1 MAKEFNA
8 FDDGNKIKYEGD
20 STPQSLFLESKAF
33 ENKRDSVF
41 GPNQEPQYSSDQFKP
56 SIEDPNNK
64 EKLTSALLSA
74 LEAGKSFYDSVN
86 SHAKDPYV
94 GQKESAMFER
104 AIDALK
110 NQKYDAPSLKK
121 AIDAL
126 INDASDAAKR
136 RRRERIEDEYN
147 KTPSAGPLQP
157 IGELFQGK
165 EAYVRGSSGI
175 NKFFKDEM
183 NNITLIAEKLREL
196 NSK

>member
-8 FDDGNKIKYEGD
+8 FNDGNKIRYEGD
-20 STPQSLFLESKAF
+20 STPHSLFLESKAF

-41 GPNQEPQYSSDQFKP
+41 GANQEPEYSSDKFKP

-110 NQKYDAPSLKK
+110 NNKYDAPSLKK
-121 AIDAL
+121 AIDRL
-126 INDASDAAKR
+126 IIDASDAAKR
-136 RRRERIEDEYN
+136 RRRERIDDEYD
-147 KTPSAGPLQP
+147 KTPSASILQP
-157 IGELFQGK
+157 IGVLFQGK

-175 NKFFKDEM
+175 NKFFGEEM
-183 NNITLIAEKLREL
+183 NNIALIAKKLREL
-196 NSK
+196 KAE